1 MRPVTISLKMVVLF
15 VFAVFFLSV
24 SLGAEMESKGFSI
37 AEIEKTVQELMEEG
51 DIPGLSL
58 VILRADGANVVKGF
72 GYADLEKEVPVTS
85 GTLFELASCSK
96 SFTALAALQLAAQ
109 GLIRLDD
116 NVSDYFPGFFVKYE
130 GQTYPVTIR
139 QLLHQTS
146 GIPAN
151 TIDLIPKGN
160 DKDALEQTVKNVS
173 GIELNHIPGQKF
185 EYATVNYAIV
195 GAIIEKVSH
204 KDFETYMAENIFK
217 PLGLTS
223 TAVGVYS
230 RSGHKA
236 KGYKIGF
243 FSPRAYDAPAY
254 RGNDPA
260 ANVLSNAKDMARW
273 LQIQMGL
280 VETELTPLIQKTHRR
295 DRTIAVGTANL
306 SSYAMGWFVSL
317 VGEKQLSHT
326 GLNPNFTSYV
336 GFRPEK
342 KIGVAVLANSNSNHT
357 AHIGNYILGALVGED
372 KSVHVPDSGLDRT
385 ASVISILL
393 AVLLAACLVYVVF
406 IIRGIF
412 RGRRDYAP
420 LTMKKVFGI
429 IGGLLATVPL
439 LIGVHLLP
447 RLLADVSWETAVVW
461 APLSLPAAAVLLLA
475 VLGAAAVISILSL
488 LFPEKDQLKRVLP
501 FAVALSAVSGV
512 ANAAVLFIVINA
524 FFLTQAKTY
533 LLYYFIL
540 GVFVSIGA
548 TKVGQTMLIKTAN
561 GVVYDL
567 RLKLINKMFST
578 RYQRF
583 ETLDSGEIYTT
594 INNDTDTLGNTPNT
608 FMIIVTGL
616 VTLASIF
623 AYLAILAPVPT
634 LMTLGIIFVII
645 VFYSIVGQRAQ
656 RLMDQARDTQDV
668 FMRLIDGLVKGFKEL
683 VLHRNKKMEYNNEL
697 QDVCLE
703 FREKRDLAYIKFVNV
718 MVIGN
723 SMLIFLLGIISFG
736 FEKMF
741 PALPSYTLLSFI
753 FIFVY
758 MIGPITMVMGAV
770 PEATKISVSWNRIQN
785 FLKETPEQPPAA
797 LPEEDFIRNK
807 TNVENLKA
815 RDILFKYESKDEHE
829 TFILGPLDFEAN
841 KGEVLFVTGGNGS
854 GKTTLAKI
862 LTGLYIPAKGTIE
875 IDGKE
880 VNNGQLGEYYSV
892 VFSDFHL
899 FEKLYNV
906 NLENRDQEIQEYL
919 KILDLEGKVH
929 IEDGAFSTLDLSG
942 GQRKRLALLKCYLE
956 DFPIYLFD
964 EWAADQDPE
973 FRKFFYRTL
982 LPKMK
987 EQGKI
992 VIAITHDDNYF
1003 DAADKIIKL
1012 DIGKIELIENGK
1024 HPQFMNKPLV
1034 FEKAGTEV
1042 ISETSEFSRV
1052 EKY

>member
-1 MRPVTISLKMVVLF
+1 MKRRIFSLNTVVLF
-15 VFAVFFLSV
+15 FSVIFCTSTSLSAKTE
-24 SLGAEMESKGFSI
+24 GKEFSI
-37 AEIEKTVQELMEEG
+37 TGIEETVQKLMEKG
-51 DIPGLSL
+51 NIPGLSL
-58 VILRADGANVVKGF
+58 VILRTDGANVVKGF

-85 GTLFELASCSK
+85 ETLFELASCSK
-96 SFTALAALQLAAQ
+96 SFTALAALQLAEQ
-109 GLIRLDD
+109 GSIHLDD
-116 NVSDYFPGFFVKYE
+116 HVSKYFPGFFVKHD
-130 GQTYPVTIR
+130 GQTYQVTIR

-146 GIPAN
+146 GIPAS
-151 TIDLIPKGN
+151 TIDLIPKGSG
-160 DKDALEQTVKNVS
+160 KDALEQVVKNVS

-185 EYATVNYAIV
+185 EYASINYAIV
-195 GAIIEKVSH
+195 GAIIEKASQ
-204 KDFETYMAENIFK
+204 KNFENYMGENIFK

-223 TAVGVYS
+223 TVVGVFP
-230 RSGHKA
+230 RPAHKA
-236 KGYKIGF
+236 NGYKIGF
-243 FSPRAYDAPAY
+243 FSPRAYEPPVY

-260 ANVLSNAKDMARW
+260 AYVLSNAKDMARW

-280 VETELTPLIQKTHRR
+280 VETGFTPLIQKTQQR
-295 DRTIAVGTANL
+295 DRALAPGTANL

-317 VGEKQLSHT
+317 LGEKHLSHT
-326 GLNPNFTSYV
+326 GLNPNFTAYV
-336 GFRPEK
+336 GFWPEK

-357 AHIGNYILGALVGED
+357 AHIGNYILGALTGEKD
-372 KSVHVPDSGLDRT
+372 IAINVPDSGLDRT
-385 ASVISILL
+385 ASMVSILL
-393 AVLLAACLVYVVF
+393 AVLLIACMVYVVL

-412 RGRRDYAP
+412 KGNRDYAP
-420 LTMKKVFGI
+420 LNMKKVFQV
-429 IGGLLATVPL
+429 IGGLIATVPL
-439 LIGVHLLP
+439 LIGVYLLP
-447 RLLADVSWETAVVW
+447 GLLANVSWETAVVW

-475 VLGAAAVISILSL
+475 ALGAAAIISVLSL

-501 FAVALSAVSGV
+501 FAVALSAISGV

-524 FFLTQAKTY
+524 FFLTHVKTY
-533 LLYYFIL
+533 LLYYFVL
-540 GVFVSIGA
+540 GVFVSIA
-548 TKVGQTMLIKTAN
+548 TTKVAQTMLIKTAN

-594 INNDTDTLGNTPNT
+594 INNDTDTLGNSPNT
-608 FMIIVTGL
+608 FMIIITGL

-623 AYLAILAPVPT
+623 TYLAILAPVPT

-645 VFYSIVGQRAQ
+645 VFYSIVGQSAQ
-656 RLMDQARDTQDV
+656 RLMGQARDTQDV
-668 FMRLIDGLVKGFKEL
+668 FMQLIDGLVKGFKEL
-683 VLHRNKKMEYNNEL
+683 VLHRNKKEEYNNEL
-697 QDVCLE
+697 QDVCLKY
-703 FREKRDLAYIKFVNV
+703 REKRNLAYIKFVNV

-758 MIGPITMVMGAV
+758 MIGPITLVMGTL

-785 FLKETPEQPPAA
+785 FLKETPEQPPAP
-797 LPEEDFIRNK
+797 LSEEELSRGKN
-807 TNVENLKA
+807 NVKNLKA
-815 RDILFKYESKDEHE
+815 RNLLFKYESKDEHD
-829 TFILGPLDFEAN
+829 TFVLGPLDFEAN

-862 LTGLYIPAKGTIE
+862 LTGLYIPTQGTIE
-875 IDGKE
+875 VDGKE
-880 VNNGQLGEYYSV
+880 LNNGQLGEYYSV

-906 NLENRDQEIQEYL
+906 DLENRDQEIQQYL
-919 KILDLEGKVH
+919 KVLDLEGKVH
-929 IEDGAFSTLDLSG
+929 LRDGAFSTVDLSG

-956 DFPIYLFD
+956 DYPIYLFD

-973 FRKFFYRTL
+973 FRRFFYRTL
-982 LPKMK
+982 LSKMK

-1003 DAADKIIKL
+1003 DTADKIIKM
-1012 DIGKIELIENGK
+1012 DRGKIETIERLKERENIDIDRES
-1024 HPQFMNKPLV
+1024 Q
-1034 FEKAGTEV
+1034 AAV
-1042 ISETSEFSRV
+1042 IHA
-1052 EKY
+1052 Y